1 MKKVVKIVSFSLILA
16 TLISIALCYIII
28 PDRTKLAFDV
38 VVDYLNKPLPIVG
51 VSIIVFG
58 GVVAYIISK
67 TQFGKQL
74 LNSFKSELDTF
85 RVENEKKKQE
95 LEELQKTLEIRK
107 SEINAY
113 LSNFSKR
120 IDVLEGK
127 LIKVCETSPNAK
139 IKALASEID
148 SHYQE
153 TKVELTTKLEDLH
166 EYSDEQI
173 KTLEQRLLE
182 LERLVKE
189 YGEKGK
195 ETINSNT
202 KEE

>member
-1 MKKVVKIVSFSLILA
+1 MKKVCKITAFCLVIA

-51 VSIIVFG
+51 VSIIIFG

-67 TQFGKQL
+67 TQFGKHL
-74 LNSFKSELDTF
+74 LKSFKSELDTF
-85 RVENEKKKQE
+85 RQENEQHKEEIKK
-95 LEELQKTLEIRK
+95 LEEKLEIRRN
-107 SEINAY
+107 EINAY

-120 IDVLEGK
+120 IDKLEEE
-127 LIKVCETSPNAK
+127 IVKVCETSPNVK
-139 IKALASEID
+139 IKALAKDIGV
-148 SHYQE
+148 HYEE
-153 TKVELTTKLEDLH
+153 TKQELSTKLNDLH
-166 EYSDEQI
+166 EYSDTQI
-173 KTLEQRLLE
+173 KTLEQRLEE
-182 LERLVKE
+182 LERSVKV

-195 ETINSNT
+195 ETINCDT